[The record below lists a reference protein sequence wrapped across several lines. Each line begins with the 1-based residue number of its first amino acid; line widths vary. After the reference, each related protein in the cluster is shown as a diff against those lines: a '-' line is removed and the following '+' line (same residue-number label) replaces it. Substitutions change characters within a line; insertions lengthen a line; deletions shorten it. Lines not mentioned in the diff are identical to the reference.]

1 MTTVEGPNIVKNG
14 LLVHLDVANS
24 KSYSGTGSTITDL
37 NKNANMTL
45 FNSPTFSSSNNGYI
59 NFYSDGSNNITGQYA
74 TISSVAGWQSISTFI
89 YIKDIGTG
97 WKYLFD
103 GRDDG
108 QQGWFTGF
116 GSANSI
122 GTYWTGMYI
131 NGISSTVNWSNIPK
145 NQWIH
150 LYLEGDTTRT
160 TSLWLF
166 SRISNNEYNSGYLAS
181 FSLYNKKLSSS
192 EILQNYNSLIS
203 RYSI

>member
-37 NKNANMTL
+37 NKNADMTL

-59 NFYSDGSNNITGQYA
+59 NFYSDGSNNSTGHYA
-74 TISSVAGWQSISTFI
+74 KIPSVTGWQSISTFI
-89 YIKDIGTG
+89 YIKDIGTA

-108 QQGWFTGF
+108 EQGWFA
-116 GSANSI
+116 ANGI

-150 LYLEGDTTRT
+150 LYLEGNTTRT
-160 TSLWLF
+160 TALWLF

-192 EILQNYNSLIS
+192 EILQNYNSLRS
-203 RYSI
+203 RYNI